1 MSDTSVK
8 SEEKS
13 MSDSVVYGSRAE
25 IAGYFRKV
33 REEKNAGRAKFT
45 EAGTLLPD
53 TSVKSE
59 KKSTSDSAVYGSR
72 NTFAEY
78 FRKHKKYEILQPI
91 LQKEDL

>member
-1 MSDTSVK
+1 MNAGRAKFTEAETILSDTSVK

-13 MSDSVVYGSRAE
+13 TSDSV
-25 IAGYFRKV
+25 
-33 REEKNAGRAKFT
+33 
-45 EAGTLLPD
+45 
-53 TSVKSE
+53 
-59 KKSTSDSAVYGSR
+59 VYGSR